1 MWEKGAPGVARSSAA
16 MVLSTEDRRVAV
28 YSILVLRYNI
38 LYRMIYFYAACMI
51 EGIIIS
57 ARLLKLKL
65 KTSKRLFET

>member
-1 MWEKGAPGVARSSAA
+1 MLVKGAPGVARSWAA
-16 MVLSTEDRRVAV
+16 MVLSTEDKRVAV
-28 YSILVLRYNI
+28 FSILALRYNF

-57 ARLLKLKL
+57 ARLLNLKL